1 MLCGVPDHAV
11 RGEWIGLKVDR
22 EAGAPVV
29 VLVGGKK

>member
-22 EAGAPVV
+22 EATAPMVV
-29 VLVGGKK
+29 EK